1 MTSSFSRRSFLGLSA
16 AGAMFGISSCAGF
29 SGGGGGN
36 SDGDRSGGSA
46 SLDVSWW
53 GDASR
58 AALYD
63 EALDLFGETHSDVTI
78 TSQFADLDPY
88 LERLATAAAAGSL
101 PDVLWMRDTHI
112 GRYAAAGSLLDL
124 SPYLDEVI
132 GTSALG
138 DAGVASGTV
147 GDGVFALPTHYVGQ
161 AVLTNEDLLSARG
174 IASADIVTWADLA
187 DAATAAADPAA
198 GVWGMNDTTM
208 ESSHR
213 HLEAF
218 IRQSGGELFTEG
230 GGFGADPALLEEWYE
245 YWRSLREAGVV
256 PPADTTVEAAGAGWG
271 GHLLVVGKSALSLA
285 STNHF
290 KIVQDLTE
298 SKIGLL
304 SVPANPDSTDDWWF
318 FPPILQ
324 SVSAKTASPDVAA
337 ALMDFFIND
346 TEAAA
351 ITRLNQGAPS
361 SASVRDSLIP
371 LLDPEE
377 TMFVEQI
384 SKEME
389 YPSRPF
395 PVRPE
400 GSEQLNSALTRTGEE
415 VAYGQSSVSDAV
427 ATLVAGAQEY
437 LPEA

>member
-88 LERLATAAAAGSL
+88 LERLATTAAAGSL

-161 AVLTNEDLLSARG
+161 AILTNDDLLAAKG
-174 IASADIVTWADLA
+174 IDPNGLVTWTDLA
-187 DAATAAADPAA
+187 DAATASADGAA
-198 GVWGMNDTTM
+198 GIWGLQDATLDTT
-208 ESSHR
+208 HR

-230 GGFGADPALLEEWYE
+230 GGLGADPALLEEWFE
-245 YWRSLREAGVV
+245 YWKSLRDAGVV
-256 PPADTTVEAAGAGWG
+256 PPADTTTEANATGWSG
-271 GHLLVVGKSALSLA
+271 DLLTVGKSTIRLA

-290 KIVQDLTE
+290 KIVQDLTDA
-298 SKIGLL
+298 KIGLH
-304 SVPANPDSTDDWWF
+304 SVPAAAGSTNDWWF
-318 FPPILQ
+318 FPPILL
-324 SVSAKTASPDVAA
+324 SVAAETGSPDAAA

-346 TEAAA
+346 TDAAA

-361 SASVRDSLIP
+361 SAAVRESLIP
-371 LLDPEE
+371 LLNEEE
-377 TMFVEQI
+377 TAFVDQI
-384 SKEME
+384 SIEME

-395 PVRPE
+395 PIRPE
-400 GSEQLNSALTRTGEE
+400 GAEQFNSALTRTGEE
-415 VAYGQSSVSDAV
+415 IAYNQRSVSEAV
-427 ATLVAGAQEY
+427 ATLVSEAHGY